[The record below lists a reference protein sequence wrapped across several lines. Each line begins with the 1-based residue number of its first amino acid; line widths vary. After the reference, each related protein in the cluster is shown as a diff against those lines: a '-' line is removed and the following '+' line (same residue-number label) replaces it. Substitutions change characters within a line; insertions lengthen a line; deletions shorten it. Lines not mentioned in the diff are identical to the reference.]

1 MIITPQTELDAINE
15 ILSVIG
21 SMPVDTLDGQQDVDT
36 INAQRVLQS
45 VSREVQSRGWYF
57 NTLTTYT
64 LTPDTYTGLI
74 PYPYSYLKV
83 FADGYQLVRK
93 SGYFFDLIT
102 DTNVFSDGLT
112 VDELVKEIEF
122 ENLPEAFKYYITVR
136 ASRIFQARYLTS
148 QEIDQHLQIEEN
160 NAYTQIIDFDL
171 QSANY
176 NIFDDDQTISQN
188 IQRS

>member
-1 MIITPQTELDAINE
+1 MIITPQTELDAVNE

-74 PYPYSYLKV
+74 PYPNSYLKV

-102 DTNVFSDGLT
+102 DTNVFSDGIT

>member
-1 MIITPQTELDAINE
+1 
-15 ILSVIG
+15 
-21 SMPVDTLDGQQDVDT
+21 MPVDTLDGQQDVDT

>member
-1 MIITPQTELDAINE
+1 
-15 ILSVIG
+15 
-21 SMPVDTLDGQQDVDT
+21 
-36 INAQRVLQS
+36 
-45 VSREVQSRGWYF
+45 
-57 NTLTTYT
+57 
-64 LTPDTYTGLI
+64 
-74 PYPYSYLKV
+74 
-83 FADGYQLVRK
+83 
-93 SGYFFDLIT
+93 
-102 DTNVFSDGLT
+102 VFSDGLT